1 MKKHKILRILLWSLG
16 GLTVTLAA
24 VYLLRW
30 PLFEGTVRSKI
41 SELVGK
47 ELNSEAQ
54 VEVLEGSLVRSIT
67 ARDIKLKPKGGAPI
81 QSATVDRVRVV
92 YGFLGSG
99 EPSLEVED
107 ARIVL
112 AAKDGPAP
120 PLHETIHGV
129 VRKGAPREGR
139 RRPGGE
145 GRPRAHGRGLHDGTR
160 RGRRRRRPRR
170 ERRAEGRARHPRPRG
185 RADRGA
191 AGGLD
196 AARGRG
202 PHPRRAV
209 PDDLRRRGG
218 TPAGPRFPRGP
229 SLQGE
234 RAQRGGPRRDGR
246 DFPLEGEARRRR
258 DRPGAGRRRRAL
270 AGPAARAAP
279 AEGRGDPRGGEAAPA
294 RGKRVLR
301 RIRFDRRRRL

>member
-54 VEVLEGSLVRSIT
+54 VEVLEGSLVRSIP

-120 PLHETIHGV
+120 PLHETIRDV
-129 VRKGAPREGR
+129 VSVLRSLRFSGIVRAKKIELVLPDGRVLALSKGSLDHATWALALKTEGF
-139 RRPGGE
+139 GTVE
-145 GRPRAHGRGLHDGTR
+145 GSATLRIDDSFTFEGTASEGPLKNARISLGAGRDRCPLTVTTEVLGHELTWTGTASFEK
-160 RGRRRRRPRR
+160 
-170 ERRAEGRARHPRPRG
+170 ERLAKAEGDLAVKEGRAHTV
-185 RADRGA
+185 AD
-191 AGGLD
+191 
-196 AARGRG
+196 
-202 PHPRRAV
+202 
-209 PDDLRRRGG
+209 
-218 TPAGPRFPRGP
+218 F
-229 SLQGE
+229 
-234 RAQRGGPRRDGR
+234 
-246 DFPLEGEARRRR
+246 
-258 DRPGAGRRRRAL
+258 
-270 AGPAARAAP
+270 
-279 AEGRGDPRGGEAAPA
+279 
-294 RGKRVLR
+294 
-301 RIRFDRRRRL
+301 